1 MGRLQVAR
9 PSMVGK
15 FLGNPSR
22 GYHGMSVSVELH
34 CSDKD
39 LGIFG
44 CWELFAYYLK
54 IMLKSC

>member
-22 GYHGMSVSVELH
+22 GQHGMSVSVELH
-34 CSDKD
+34 RSDKD
-39 LGIFG
+39 LGIFV
-44 CWELFAYYLK
+44 CRKLFAYCLK
-54 IMLKSC
+54 IIL